1 MRAELQ
7 NKIGILRSMH
17 YPWSVVSSIKQV
29 KMIRKNR
36 KNKSFKDR
44 LVLMS
49 FYGKNESNLAKK
61 LVNRILEED

>member
-7 NKIGILRSMH
+7 SKIGILRSMH

-44 LVLMS
+44 LVLMG

-61 LVNRILEED
+61 LFIKVFEEY